1 VTAKDINSKIISY
14 TVDDGSES
22 IECIIFKNDL
32 NENEI
37 ADKIQFE
44 LFDTLSVKG
53 KINDFRNQRKL
64 HITNIRKE
72 YDVNVEVFFW
82 LEVMKQRKEYQKEYV
97 ITEESKKDVNKFYE
111 KKKLNAINKKVYIF
125 DDYYEIFK
133 KLDDSKRRKIS
144 NKQKTVDETIL
155 KYKIREYLN
164 KKKLYAFQFSKI
176 KEEFKDLAEEILKQK
191 ENNVVSEER
200 ISFLF
205 SRIFHQLVEEG
216 IIFKYD
222 SVSDTYALIHYK
234 YNLGQAIYEIINSNK
249 NCKYIS
255 YQDITKLLSKSKA
268 FKFAPEKVIKKSL
281 NYLVENEKLV
291 INETKDGTIFYSLV
305 KNQKSIIDEKEK
317 SNDSDQNKTS
327 SE

>member
-1 VTAKDINSKIISY
+1 
-14 TVDDGSES
+14 
-22 IECIIFKNDL
+22 
-32 NENEI
+32 
-37 ADKIQFE
+37 
-44 LFDTLSVKG
+44 
-53 KINDFRNQRKL
+53 
-64 HITNIRKE
+64 
-72 YDVNVEVFFW
+72 
-82 LEVMKQRKEYQKEYV
+82 M
-97 ITEESKKDVNKFYE
+97 
-111 KKKLNAINKKVYIF
+111 
-125 DDYYEIFK
+125 
-133 KLDDSKRRKIS
+133 
-144 NKQKTVDETIL
+144 
-155 KYKIREYLN
+155 
-164 KKKLYAFQFSKI
+164 
-176 KEEFKDLAEEILKQK
+176 
-191 ENNVVSEER
+191 SEER